1 MREST
6 KNIAGFPV
14 KGMFGD
20 FGGSYVPENL
30 TPVLEEIAAEYE
42 KCRNDSAF
50 RDEYLT
56 LLKDYV
62 GRPSAL
68 TECKNLTAKTGGARI
83 FLKREDLN
91 HTGAHKI
98 RNVIGQALLAKR
110 LGKPRAIAETGAG
123 QHGVASATACAASL
137 AA

>member
-6 KNIAGFPV
+6 KNTAGFPV

-20 FGGSYVPENL
+20 FGGCYVPENL
-30 TPVLEEIAAEYE
+30 TPVLQEIAAEYE
-42 KCRNDSAF
+42 KCKSDSAF

-68 TECKNLTAKTGGARI
+68 TECKNLTSKNGGARI
-83 FLKREDLN
+83 FLN
-91 HTGAHKI
+91 SPAISWTAPP
-98 RNVIGQALLAKR
+98 
-110 LGKPRAIAETGAG
+110 PRGCPARP
-123 QHGVASATACAASL
+123 
-137 AA
+137 